1 MQAFEFTTDE
11 IKTIIEALEYRVTA
25 YKLQHTNCVPLGVDR
40 SGGENWIKRY
50 ATSVKKITSKLE
62 KGLEVTIHIRY
73 NEESSR
79 YDWAIDEEGCFVYRI
94 GLKDL
99 DETMKWLKNEKLQN
113 PFVTFVVDKSK
124 T

>member
-40 SGGENWIKRY
+40 SGGEDWIKRY
-50 ATSVKKITSKLE
+50 AVGVKKITNKLE
-62 KGLEVTIHIRY
+62 RGLEVTIHIRY
-73 NEESSR
+73 NEESAR
-79 YDWAIDEEGCFVYRI
+79 YDWAIENEGYRI

-113 PFVTFVVDKSK
+113 PFITFVVDKSK